1 VTFFLA
7 TLDPRTL
14 QLEYVNAGHPAPM
27 LLRAD
32 GTLERL
38 ERGGV
43 ILGIDAGAVYEAGS
57 ATLERG
63 DLLAMF
69 TDGVTEARGSGDEL
83 FGDDRIESLL
93 RKQIAGSQPRMCFK
107 RLVDAVKSY
116 EGDRGP
122 SDDVTAIVVN
132 VEG

>member
-1 VTFFLA
+1 DVAGKGVAAALLMSSVKTALVSSAGVETRPDRLTARVNRLLEPSVAPRRFVTFFLA

-43 ILGIDAGAVYEAGS
+43 IVGIDAGAVYEAGS

-69 TDGVTEARGSGDEL
+69 TDGVTEARGS
-83 FGDDRIESLL
+83 DD
-93 RKQIAGSQPRMCFK
+93 
-107 RLVDAVKSY
+107 
-116 EGDRGP
+116 
-122 SDDVTAIVVN
+122 
-132 VEG
+132 